1 MQSGSGR
8 RNRFTP
14 NVQVDVCPEGGGFIL
29 SVGSVSLWL
38 DERASVD
45 VMISIAHALRSGAG
59 DGASGFLMPW
69 PVRVVGKA

>member
-1 MQSGSGR
+1 MHSGSGR
-8 RNRFTP
+8 RNRFIP
-14 NVQVDVCPEGGGFIL
+14 NVQVDVCPDGGGFIL

-45 VMISIAHALRSGAG
+45 VMTSIAHALRSGAG